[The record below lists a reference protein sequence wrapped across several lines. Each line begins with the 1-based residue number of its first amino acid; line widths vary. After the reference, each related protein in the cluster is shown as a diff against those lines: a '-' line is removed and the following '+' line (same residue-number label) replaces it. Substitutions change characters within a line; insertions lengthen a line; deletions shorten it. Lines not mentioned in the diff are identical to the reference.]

1 MSTLLIVVTS
11 VAVLSLA
18 ALVGAIIVIKK
29 LCEQLDEYEAGLRP
43 VSLVLA
49 EPMEV
54 DRPW

>member
-11 VAVLSLA
+11 IA
-18 ALVGAIIVIKK
+18 ALAIAGLIGAIIFIKN
-29 LCEQLDEYEAGLRP
+29 LCEQLDDYETGLRP

-49 EPMEV
+49 EPVEV

>member
-1 MSTLLIVVTS
+1 MSTLLTVMTS

-18 ALVGAIIVIKK
+18 ALVGAIIFIKK

-49 EPMEV
+49 EPVEV